1 MESQTVITAST
12 PLLEDAYSYGVVE
25 HPFPLNWF
33 LKDWYLGPKF
43 YHAVKIGI
51 VQYMILK
58 MICALLAMILQSFGV
73 YGEGKFEWR
82 YGYPYLAVVLNF
94 SQTWA
99 LYCLLQFYAVTKEKL
114 EPIRPLAK
122 FLTFKS
128 IVFLTWWQ
136 GVAVAFLFSMGA
148 FKGSLAQELKTRI
161 QDYIICIEMGVAAV
175 VHLYVFPAVPYKR
188 GERCVRNVA
197 VMTDYASLGTP
208 PDPEEVQDCERTTRM
223 RLDRHYEREK
233 RLNFPQSVRDVVLG
247 SGEIIVDDMKYTVSH
262 VVEPVER
269 GIAKINKTFHQI
281 SENVKRH
288 EEERRRNSKDD
299 SYLVPLSSWNR
310 EFSEARENVVEGS
323 VSDSGLA
330 ATGKRNNNIQAR
342 NRSAR

>member
-1 MESQTVITAST
+1 
-12 PLLEDAYSYGVVE
+12 
-25 HPFPLNWF
+25 
-33 LKDWYLGPKF
+33 
-43 YHAVKIGI
+43 
-51 VQYMILK
+51 
-58 MICALLAMILQSFGV
+58 
-73 YGEGKFEWR
+73 
-82 YGYPYLAVVLNF
+82 
-94 SQTWA
+94 
-99 LYCLLQFYAVTKEKL
+99 FYAVTKEKL

-161 QDYIICIEMGVAAV
+161 QDYIICIEALLHEVPVLETETSFNYVACISNTSKLAWSDIPDFEQRRLEMPEMVPLAFRFVFEMGVAAV

-342 NRSAR
+342 NRRAR